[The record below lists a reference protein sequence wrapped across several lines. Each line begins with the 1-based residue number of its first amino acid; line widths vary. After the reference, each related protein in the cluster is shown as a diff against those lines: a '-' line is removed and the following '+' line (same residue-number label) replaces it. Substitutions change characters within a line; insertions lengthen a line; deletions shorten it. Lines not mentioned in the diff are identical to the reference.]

1 MLSGSWDAAG
11 KRCLAYFHL
20 NFIEFVALSA
30 SETSLV
36 RSVMTIGSCTPDCSL
51 MYISFVSS
59 SCEIWLACSKESIE
73 DSTSCSYADLSS

>member
-1 MLSGSWDAAG
+1 MLWNGVSKMLSGSLDAAG

-20 NFIEFVALSA
+20 NFIGFVALSA

-36 RSVMTIGSCTPDCSL
+36 RSVMMIGCCTPDNSL

-59 SCEIWLACSKESIE
+59 NDMVGLLKGKH
-73 DSTSCSYADLSS
+73 